1 MFAEKV
7 SPAVEAPFFAF
18 LARLR
23 FIRRWGLMHV
33 SESENVLEYSLLV
46 AFVAHALA
54 TIRKQI
60 FGKEADPERVA
71 VIAMFHDASEVITG
85 DVATPVKQFS
95 DSTRLAFA
103 ELETYANSE
112 LLSMLPSELVGEYQ
126 PLLGANDSEAKL
138 VKIADKLCAYIKC
151 AQEIANGNC
160 EFQSAFNAIS
170 QELEELQSVEA
181 KYFLDVFGSSFLR
194 PLDELR

>member
-1 MFAEKV
+1 MNAKKV
-7 SPAVEAPFFAF
+7 SPVAEAPFFAF

-23 FIRRWGLMHV
+23 FIRRWGLMQV
-33 SESENVLEYSLLV
+33 SESENVLEHSLLV

-54 TIRKQI
+54 TVRKQI
-60 FGKEADPERVA
+60 FGIEADPDRVA

-112 LLSMLPSELVGEYQ
+112 LLSMLPSELVSEYQ
-126 PLLGANDSEAKL
+126 PLLGANDEEAKL
-138 VKIADKLCAYIKC
+138 VKIAD
-151 AQEIANGNC
+151 
-160 EFQSAFNAIS
+160 
-170 QELEELQSVEA
+170 
-181 KYFLDVFGSSFLR
+181 
-194 PLDELR
+194 

>member
-1 MFAEKV
+1 MIAERV
-7 SPAVEAPFFAF
+7 SPAMEARFLAF

-33 SESENVLEYSLLV
+33 SESENVLEHSLLV

-60 FGKEADPERVA
+60 FGIEADPERVA

-85 DVATPVKQFS
+85 DVATSVKQFS

-112 LLSMLPSELVGEYQ
+112 LLSMLPTELVGEYKS
-126 PLLGANDSEAKL
+126 LLGANGSEAEL
-138 VKIADKLCAYIKC
+138 VKVADKLCAYNKC
-151 AQEIANGNC
+151 AQEIANRNC
-160 EFQSAFNAIS
+160 EFQSTFHSIL
-170 QELEELQSVEA
+170 QELEVLESVET

-194 PLDELR
+194 PLDEFR